1 MCSFV
6 STFLHLACHLYFQPL
21 SELRSSLWPNE
32 ITYYES
38 VIFCYQQTNRCL
50 TIICTSAMN
59 IHIEVF
65 MGMQYISSP
74 LQSGSKLPGHPTDLL
89 HFSPSIFI
97 WVPGIEFRSL
107 SLISSGLY
115 LWGHLTDSL
124 LGLFVLL
131 KVYHVVQASLEL
143 DTELK
148 LS

>member
-6 STFLHLACHLYFQPL
+6 SNFLHLACHLYLQPL

-65 MGMQYISSP
+65 VGMQYIQSP

-89 HFSPSIFI
+89 HFSSIFI

-115 LWGHLTDSL
+115 LWGHLPDSL

-131 KVYHVVQASLEL
+131 KSIMQSRLALNLIQS
-143 DTELK
+143 
-148 LS
+148 

>member
-1 MCSFV
+1 MHSFV
-6 STFLHLACHLYFQPL
+6 SNFLHLACHLYLQPL
-21 SELRSSLWPNE
+21 SELRSSLWLNK

-38 VIFCYQQTNRCL
+38 VIFCYQQANRCL
-50 TIICTSAMN
+50 TIICTSTMN

-65 MGMQYISSP
+65 MRMQYISSP

-97 WVPGIEFRSL
+97 WVPGIKFRSL

-131 KVYHVVQASLEL
+131 KVYQTSLEL